1 MNHVLAKCM
10 DDNTPKF
17 NKIVIDGNAKERLE
31 TLPAYLDS
39 IFRSSLK
46 SLKTGQVSI
55 FPLSH

>member
-17 NKIVIDGNAKERLE
+17 NKIVLYGNAKERLV
-31 TLPAYLDS
+31 TLPAYLHS

-46 SLKTGQVSI
+46 SLNPRIK
-55 FPLSH
+55 LE